1 MSNGTSEG
9 TTGKGTR
16 LDPKD
21 VAAGTALGAAQRTGV
36 GIFRRRRSEKMAGG
50 AAAAATPRGRNGTG
64 SRLLGAIFFVAFLVA
79 MLVLMIRV
87 G

>member
-1 MSNGTSEG
+1 MSSEADG
-9 TTGKGTR
+9 APPR

-36 GIFRRRRSEKMAGG
+36 GIFRRRKAEK
-50 AAAAATPRGRNGTG
+50 AAAAGTVPTG
-64 SRLLGAIFFVAFLVA
+64 SARPTTGNRGLTALVFAILLVA
-79 MLVLMIRV
+79 MLVLMIRA